1 MSVLNRHNKPSPG
14 DLVRVSNP
22 NSHFEGSY
30 GVVNHRDDRAG
41 ITWIVITDKGG
52 KSGEW
57 AFETHVLE
65 VLSKAFEGGKE

>member
-1 MSVLNRHNKPSPG
+1 MSVLIRQAKPSPG

-22 NSHFEGSY
+22 NSQFEGSY

-41 ITWIVITDKGG
+41 ITWIVITDGG
-52 KSGEW
+52 SSSGEW

-65 VLSKAFEGGKE
+65 VLSRASEGGSE

>member
-1 MSVLNRHNKPSPG
+1 MSVLIRQEMPTTG

-41 ITWIVITDKGG
+41 ITWVVLTDRV
-52 KSGEW
+52 GEW
-57 AFETHVLE
+57 AFETRVLE
-65 VLSKAFEGGKE
+65 VLSKANEGGKE

>member
-1 MSVLNRHNKPSPG
+1 MSVLIRQSLPEPG

-30 GVVNHRDDRAG
+30 GVVNHRDDRSG

-52 KSGEW
+52 EW
-57 AFETHVLE
+57 AFETYVLE
-65 VLSKAFEGGKE
+65 VLSKAVEGGRE